1 MKAVGFIYN
10 ECMSNKKV
18 DLVIAGQGA
27 AGYSAALYSARYQ
40 VKTMILGSEFGG
52 ETAIGGLIENY
63 PGIEVDGFDLMM
75 SMKDQ
80 VLKYDVELF
89 EENALKIEQS
99 DDTFNVHTD
108 SCLLYTSPSPR
119 D

>member
-10 ECMSNKKV
+10 EYVSNKKV

-27 AGYSAALYSARYQ
+27 AGYSAALYSARYE
-40 VKTMILGSEFGG
+40 LNNDFDSEFGG

-89 EENALKIEQS
+89 EENALKINNLMIPSMSIQIQQLL
-99 DDTFNVHTD
+99 TFKSVI
-108 SCLLYTSPSPR
+108 LV
-119 D
+119 

>member
-1 MKAVGFIYN
+1 
-10 ECMSNKKV
+10 
-18 DLVIAGQGA
+18 
-27 AGYSAALYSARYQ
+27 
-40 VKTMILGSEFGG
+40 MILGSEFGG
-52 ETAIGGLIENY
+52 ETAGGGLIENY

-99 DDTFNVHTD
+99 DDAFNVHTD
-108 SCLLYTSPSPR
+108 SAIINTKSVILVLEEKEENCIYQMKILLLKRCIILLYL
-119 D
+119 